1 MKCTVW
7 ISGIA
12 ARGTKP
18 PLKGSDAMAF
28 VRIVAEVG
36 IELCD
41 GIKVWNAGLREAGR
55 EARR

>member
-1 MKCTVW
+1 M
-7 ISGIA
+7 
-12 ARGTKP
+12 
-18 PLKGSDAMAF
+18 KGSDAMAF